1 MSLLRL
7 DIMTL
12 FACRRLPKAVDL
24 TCKST
29 TSSLQ
34 VHANTTV
41 CDLAPVQDI
50 LALPQ
55 IKRKTSKPAS

>member
-41 CDLAPVQDI
+41 CDRAPNI

-55 IKRKTSKPAS
+55 TKRKTSEFAS